1 MSAVFLWAVCVIRN
15 SKIELSRLNLICS
28 QKNRTEPA
36 QLDFVSIKIELS
48 PFSSVLFL

>member
-1 MSAVFLWAVCVIRN
+1 MSAVFLWAVCVIRK

-28 QKNRTEPA
+28 QKNQTEPA